1 MTFTSEGRIEQRAR
15 IWLRRVRFFKKSE
28 VVERGDAD
36 IEDKRRQLAA
46 LDELRLRRE
55 RRLEVWRQ
63 AQPDAIDP
71 SGPSAASA
79 SESVDTDA
87 DSHAKE

>member
-1 MTFTSEGRIEQRAR
+1 MSASPDSRHCANRILA
-15 IWLRRVRFFKKSE
+15 
-28 VVERGDAD
+28 GDAD